1 MQNIEQKTA
10 EAKMDLNDRSHLNV
24 RLMYEVVEPI
34 LYPPEKNCSP
44 STQNRW
50 RTVLQKLL
58 KSQRNSRKEL

>member
-24 RLMYEVVEPI
+24 RLMYEAVEPI
-34 LYPPEKNCSP
+34 LYPPGKNGSP

-50 RTVLQKLL
+50 RTVLQTLL
-58 KSQRNSRKEL
+58 KSQRNSI